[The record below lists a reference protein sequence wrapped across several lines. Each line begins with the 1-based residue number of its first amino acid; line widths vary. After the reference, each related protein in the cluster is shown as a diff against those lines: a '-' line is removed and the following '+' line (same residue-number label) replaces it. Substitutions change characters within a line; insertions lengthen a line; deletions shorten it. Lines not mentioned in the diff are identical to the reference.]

1 MATLLAA
8 LGEEAAQ
15 SAQREV
21 PQVVAD
27 PWTLDAA
34 NLELRGP
41 GQTIAVTTMESK
53 LLRALMEQPGEGIS
67 RAALLRLVMGEA
79 GTELQLRN
87 VDNHVMRLRHKLG
100 PGAGHIETLRGFG
113 FRWVTHATHL
123 EVLPCQ

>member
-15 SAQREV
+15 SAQRGV
-21 PQVVAD
+21 PQTVAGL
-27 PWTLDAA
+27 WALDAA

-41 GQTIAVTTMESK
+41 AQTIAVTAMESR

-67 RAALLRLVMGEA
+67 RAALLHLVMGEA

-87 VDNHVMRLRHKLG
+87 VDNHVMRLRRKLG
-100 PGAGHIETLRGFG
+100 PAATHIETLRGFG
-113 FRWVTHATHL
+113 FRWVTHAAHL